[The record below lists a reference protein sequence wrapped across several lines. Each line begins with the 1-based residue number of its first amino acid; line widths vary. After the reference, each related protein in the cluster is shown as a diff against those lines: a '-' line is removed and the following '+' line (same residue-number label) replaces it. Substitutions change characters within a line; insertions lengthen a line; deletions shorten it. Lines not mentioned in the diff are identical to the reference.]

1 MCYTVKQKV
10 KQDLWGLVL
19 NDRVPIPVDGNM
31 HMQFRFTEHKEA
43 FLVDQEFI
51 QVVFASVAVKP
62 PPTKILN
69 SSSKRNVI

>member
-1 MCYTVKQKV
+1 M
-10 KQDLWGLVL
+10 KQDLWGSVL

-31 HMQFRFTEHKEA
+31 HMQFRFTEQQAA

-51 QVVFASVAVKP
+51 QVVFTSVAVKT

-69 SSSKRNVI
+69 SSSKWNII